1 MFTATIL
8 FCAFTANAEPLECEV
23 MTNRLEF
30 FTTEEQ
36 CLQDIMMLVNDPTI
50 KALADPPDRIS
61 PAEVKCIEWKTKP
74 RATDQGFS

>member
-23 MTNRLEF
+23 MTNRLEL

-36 CLQDIMMLVNDPTI
+36 CLQDIMTYINQPVI
-50 KALADPPDRIS
+50 RALAEPPDRIS
-61 PAEVKCIEWKTKP
+61 PAEVKCVEWKTKP
-74 RATDQGFS
+74 QASDQGFS